1 VFFEKASGRR
11 NLRVGA
17 GEGMVTPVRPV
28 TVEYRDGT
36 KETLL
41 PDRQRFSPSHSLVRQ
56 RPELFE
62 LCCKGDRTAAPRVFR
77 DALRA
82 AERDLTRLS
91 STTPRPGSGLR
102 SGREPLGSG
111 LRSNRLSRR
120 NPRGR
125 YQI

>member
-1 VFFEKASGRR
+1 MFEKASGRR

-41 PDRQRFSPSHSLVRQ
+41 PDRHRFDPSHTLVRQ
-56 RPELFE
+56 RPEAFE
-62 LCCKGDRTAAPRVFR
+62 LCCKGDRTNAPQVFR

-82 AERDLTRLS
+82 AERELTRPA
-91 STTPRPGSGLR
+91 STASRPGRPGLR
-102 SGREPLGSG
+102 SGRV
-111 LRSNRLSRR
+111 SRR
-120 NPRGR
+120 NSRGRYGR

>member
-1 VFFEKASGRR
+1 LTVWERASGRR

-28 TVEYRDGT
+28 VVEYRDGT

-41 PDRQRFSPSHSLVRQ
+41 PDRHRFDPAHPLVRE
-56 RPELFE
+56 RPEAFA
-62 LCCKGDRTAAPRVFR
+62 LCCRDDRSSAPQVFR

-82 AERDLTRLS
+82 AERKLTRPLA
-91 STTPRPGSGLR
+91 STASRPGRPGLR
-102 SGREPLGSG
+102 SGRV
-111 LRSNRLSRR
+111 SRR

-125 YQI
+125 YGRYQI